1 VTPTDTGIAVVMD
14 IPESKLIRFPAPEA
28 RFAGGELVV
37 AVPPGW
43 GLAMFRDLGLSP
55 EEEVIRFAGSLRADS
70 VAGRVRVA
78 YAEFP
83 LVLHRLRPATQPYRV
98 EDVHFANGDVV
109 LAGSLYLPAGRG
121 PFAVV
126 LFTHGSGDRIR
137 DAYAH
142 EAERLASSGIAAL
155 VYDKRGAGQSVGAN
169 WTVATFDELA
179 GDAAAGV
186 QYLRG
191 RREINPAQ
199 IGLFG
204 LSQGTWLIGMTAMK
218 TPVGFLIFASGSG
231 IPVWEQDLF
240 RTASMMRVEG
250 FSDSEI
256 VEAEAYSRL
265 KFAVGRT
272 GIGWARLDSTTRA
285 LEARGARWFNDYGQ
299 AYASLASARFWWLA
313 AFGHDPRPILEQ
325 ITVPVLGLFGEDDL
339 SFPIPTVTARMGAAF
354 RNAGNRDVT
363 FRVFPR
369 AEHQLMVPQRY
380 GDRMLRRVVTPEF
393 LPLMTAWIQRHVSGG
408 TVRTAT
414 DRRP

>member
-1 VTPTDTGIAVVMD
+1 
-14 IPESKLIRFPAPEA
+14 
-28 RFAGGELVV
+28 
-37 AVPPGW
+37 
-43 GLAMFRDLGLSP
+43 
-55 EEEVIRFAGSLRADS
+55 
-70 VAGRVRVA
+70 
-78 YAEFP
+78 
-83 LVLHRLRPATQPYRV
+83 
-98 EDVHFANGDVV
+98 
-109 LAGSLYLPAGRG
+109 
-121 PFAVV
+121 
-126 LFTHGSGDRIR
+126 
-137 DAYAH
+137 
-142 EAERLASSGIAAL
+142 
-155 VYDKRGAGQSVGAN
+155 
-169 WTVATFDELA
+169 
-179 GDAAAGV
+179 
-186 QYLRG
+186 
-191 RREINPAQ
+191 
-199 IGLFG
+199 
-204 LSQGTWLIGMTAMK
+204 MK
-218 TPVGFLIFASGSG
+218 APVGFLIFASGSG